1 MNGERS
7 LKIKCERQINGIGNA
22 VQTGWRQ
29 NREAQM
35 GNAEKMALSVS
46 ETATL
51 LGVSRPTVYQL
62 MHCEDF
68 PAFKVGTRT
77 LISRAGLETWVDTQA
92 ARNAQRVR
100 EVRA

>member
-1 MNGERS
+1 
-7 LKIKCERQINGIGNA
+7 
-22 VQTGWRQ
+22 
-29 NREAQM
+29 M

-62 MHCEDF
+62 MHREDF

-100 EVRA
+100 EVRV